1 MFIPLADDNSRRT
14 ITPAVTWTLIALNI
28 LVWLLQLQIG
38 PRFSYGYAMVP
49 AEITGGTDIVG
60 TARISVGDEVVG
72 VPHFPGPVPIYL
84 TLITSMFMHGSW
96 MHIIG
101 NMLYLFIFG
110 DQIEDLLGH
119 FRFIVFYLVCGLT
132 AGIAHIAVGPDSV
145 VPSLGAS
152 GAIAG
157 VLGGYLLRFPTNLV
171 HVLFI
176 RIIIEVPAFI
186 VLGGWILLQL
196 ISQVSLVQ
204 GQGGGVAYMAHIG
217 GFVAGLALVN
227 LFAIGSPRD

>member
-110 DQIEDLLGH
+110 D
-119 FRFIVFYLVCGLT
+119 
-132 AGIAHIAVGPDSV
+132 
-145 VPSLGAS
+145 
-152 GAIAG
+152 
-157 VLGGYLLRFPTNLV
+157 LV